1 MERFSEITELE
12 ENKDESK
19 QKENFLKKDE
29 TLVEIPHDG
38 NSLFRC
44 LAHHNVKD
52 EISLDH
58 VKSIVA
64 K

>member
-1 MERFSEITELE
+1 MRELD

-19 QKENFLKKDE
+19 EKDHFLNKDE
-29 TLVEIPHDG
+29 TLVEITHDG

-44 LAHHNVKD
+44 LAHHNMKK
-52 EISLDH
+52 EITLDH

>member
-1 MERFSEITELE
+1 MTELE
-12 ENKDESK
+12 GNKDESIE
-19 QKENFLKKDE
+19 KEHFLNMNE

-44 LAHHNVKD
+44 LAHHNIK
-52 EISLDH
+52 EELTLDH